1 MHVLFLSNFYPPAS
15 RGGYEQWCQEI
26 LEGLRS
32 RGHDMSALTSAHGR
46 DALQSPDPGWILRKL
61 NLEMEITSLKNALQF
76 FAHRKRREQE
86 NLSLLQKAI
95 ENHKLDAILIW
106 GMWNLPRSLP
116 AFAEQLLPGK
126 VAYYVGD
133 YWLALPNQFENYWN
147 APARNP
153 FTGIPKAI
161 LKPIAKQILAREQR
175 PALQLEH
182 GLFPSSFMRD
192 ELQRRGAS
200 FKNSKIIYGAID
212 TKPYTNIQ
220 KNKSQNETVSLLY
233 IGRLTPEKG
242 AHTAIEAMGRLVHE
256 HGLKNFKLTIVGDGE
271 ADYLTHLRQLAETKN
286 VASFVTFQPALPKAA
301 LPALYQRSDIFLFTS
316 IWAEPFGRV
325 IVEAMASGV
334 AVVGT
339 KVGGA
344 AEILIDEQNA
354 LTFTADDPASLSD
367 QLKRLIES
375 RDLRQRLADSAR
387 ETAVRK
393 FDIRRM
399 IEEIEAYLQNIALQ

>member
-1 MHVLFLSNFYPPAS
+1 M
-15 RGGYEQWCQEI
+15 
-26 LEGLRS
+26 
-32 RGHDMSALTSAHGR
+32 
-46 DALQSPDPGWILRKL
+46 
-61 NLEMEITSLKNALQF
+61 
-76 FAHRKRREQE
+76 
-86 NLSLLQKAI
+86 
-95 ENHKLDAILIW
+95 
-106 GMWNLPRSLP
+106 
-116 AFAEQLLPGK
+116 
-126 VAYYVGD
+126 
-133 YWLALPNQFENYWN
+133 
-147 APARNP
+147 
-153 FTGIPKAI
+153 
-161 LKPIAKQILAREQR
+161 
-175 PALQLEH
+175 
-182 GLFPSSFMRD
+182 
-192 ELQRRGAS
+192 
-200 FKNSKIIYGAID
+200 
-212 TKPYTNIQ
+212 
-220 KNKSQNETVSLLY
+220 SLLY